1 MSGVPA
7 IPHSLADVDSGPG
20 NIHLVID
27 INHLVDRAAVNSH
40 PYLDMRM
47 TVQSLTDFER
57 ATHRLFRAAE
67 KKQHHAVPSWQ
78 TNQFSTGFRIPETFC
93 SANNSIELVHQL
105 NLLVDQQFRVS
116 NHVDQ

>member
-7 IPHSLADVDSGPG
+7 IHHSLADIDSGPG

-27 INHLVDRAAVNSH
+27 INHLIDRATMNSH
-40 PYLDMRM
+40 PQLDMSL
-47 TVQSLTDFER
+47 TAQSLTDFQR

-67 KKQHHAVPSWQ
+67 KKQHHPVSSWQ

-93 SANNSIELVHQL
+93 SANNSIELLHYL

-116 NHVDQ
+116 NDVDE

>member
-1 MSGVPA
+1 MAGVPTIHHA
-7 IPHSLADVDSGPG
+7 LADVDPGPC
-20 NIHLVID
+20 NIDLVIHV
-27 INHLVDRAAVNSH
+27 NHLIDRAAVNSH
-40 PYLDMRM
+40 PQLDLRL
-47 TVQSLTDFER
+47 TAQSLTDFQR

-105 NLLVDQQFRVS
+105 NLLIDQQFRVS
-116 NHVDQ
+116 NDVDE